1 MKCISFIMVGKMG
14 DKKMSKALTKKST
27 HDLTQSL
34 TELTDPLTDI
44 ELNNKYMDVAYQNM
58 IIDLR
63 YAILD
68 LVSGKYCQTS
78 KRLATAYNLS
88 YDLQLIGE
96 KVSDFGIVQI
106 GMLLRKEI
114 SDFAYENGIWK

>member
-1 MKCISFIMVGKMG
+1 
-14 DKKMSKALTKKST
+14 
-27 HDLTQSL
+27 
-34 TELTDPLTDI
+34 
-44 ELNNKYMDVAYQNM
+44 M

-63 YAILD
+63 YAVLD

-96 KVSDFGIVQI
+96 KVQDFGIVQI